1 MKSTLHELRLRH
13 HRQKRLAG
21 ILLLAA
27 AAPALAQRAD
37 IPQVERLVVE
47 QTNRFRHEQGLAPVK
62 PDRGLAK
69 AAHEFADY
77 MARTERYG
85 HEADGRKPQD
95 RARAAGYDYCLVAEN
110 IAYVYNSRGF
120 RLPELVSEFVEGWK
134 NSPEHRHNMLE
145 PSADDTA
152 VAVARS
158 ERSGRY
164 YAVQMFGRPKSAQ
177 VEFRVRNASPR
188 AVSYRLGDRSYSL
201 RPRETRIHWSCVPEE
216 LSLHSGGAAQPRED
230 ALRPKR
236 GERYA
241 IVGEGG
247 SVFLRRE

>member
-1 MKSTLHELRLRH
+1 VLVA
-13 HRQKRLAG
+13 AG
-21 ILLLAA
+21 SAF
-27 AAPALAQRAD
+27 AQRVD
-37 IPQVERLVVE
+37 IPQAERLVVE

-62 PDRGLAK
+62 PDRGLEK

-77 MARTERYG
+77 MARTGRYG
-85 HEADGRKPQD
+85 HEADGRKPGD

-134 NSPEHRHNMLE
+134 NSPQHRHNMLE

-164 YAVQMFGRPKSAQ
+164 YAVQMFGRAKSVTRACAA
-177 VEFRVRNASPR
+177 RGSPR
-188 AVSYRLGDRSYSL
+188 S
-201 RPRETRIHWSCVPEE
+201 RP
-216 LSLHSGGAAQPRED
+216 
-230 ALRPKR
+230 
-236 GERYA
+236 
-241 IVGEGG
+241 
-247 SVFLRRE
+247 